1 MIILERKPYKIY
13 ISENKD
19 NTAREIP
26 GFVYTKQ
33 VHGNNIYI
41 LDKNVE
47 FIPSENDGIISKLSN
62 TKIWVLLADCNG
74 IVLMGKSWYGAIHAG
89 RKWLKNDI
97 ITKAINILK
106 EHDEDPLWMKV
117 YIWPSIRQCCYQV
130 GEEFLEYFNKKYFT
144 KRNGKTY
151 LDMIAVAKDTLI
163 DAWILPENIEINE
176 YCTSCSWKFFSYRN
190 NNNNQRFVVAVEK
203 NNHLI
208 I

>member
-1 MIILERKPYKIY
+1 
-13 ISENKD
+13 
-19 NTAREIP
+19 
-26 GFVYTKQ
+26 
-33 VHGNNIYI
+33 
-41 LDKNVE
+41 
-47 FIPSENDGIISKLSN
+47 
-62 TKIWVLLADCNG
+62 
-74 IVLMGKSWYGAIHAG
+74 MGKSWYGAIHAG